1 MHPGDLIEVD
11 NLEELIALDNSY
23 RDLYT
28 KKGVK

>member
-1 MHPGDLIEVD
+1 MKKFYEKVCK
-11 NLEELIALDNSY
+11 LEELIALDNSY